1 MNDTQEPTSLAP
13 ATTTPPAPG
22 PPAAAPAAPAPPR
35 ASRAA
40 PPPAPVQ
47 PATPP
52 QPATGQAYST
62 AQPGGMPPLQRKSP
76 VLAGLLS
83 LMPGLGQIYVG
94 YYKLGFIYNFIF
106 GATIAFLASA
116 DGASEA
122 LAPALAIFL
131 AFFFT
136 YNVVDASRRAT
147 LYNLALDG
155 VDGIELPS
163 MDMDMNMSLP
173 NLGGSIGAGVIL
185 IVLGVVLL
193 SNTLLGIPLDWLA
206 AWWPVIPLGLGV
218 HLLVKALKER
228 RAAAAHAPDASRG
241 AGSEPSP

>member
-1 MNDTQEPTSLAP
+1 MNETQEPPHLPP
-13 ATTTPPAPG
+13 AATTPPAPG
-22 PPAAAPAAPAPPR
+22 PPAAEPAAPSPTRPPA
-35 ASRAA
+35 ASPAA
-40 PPPAPVQ
+40 PPGAPVQ

-62 AQPGGMPPLQRKSP
+62 AQPGGMPHLQRKSP

-94 YYKLGFIYNFIF
+94 YYKLGFVYNFIF
-106 GATIAFLASA
+106 GATIALLAAS
-116 DGASEA
+116 DGSSQA
-122 LAPALAIFL
+122 LAPALGIFL

-163 MDMDMNMSLP
+163 MDMDMSLP
-173 NLGGSIGAGVIL
+173 NLGGSIGGGVIL

-193 SNTLLGIPLDWLA
+193 SNTLFGIPLDWLA

-228 RAAAAHAPDASRG
+228 QAAA
-241 AGSEPSP
+241 